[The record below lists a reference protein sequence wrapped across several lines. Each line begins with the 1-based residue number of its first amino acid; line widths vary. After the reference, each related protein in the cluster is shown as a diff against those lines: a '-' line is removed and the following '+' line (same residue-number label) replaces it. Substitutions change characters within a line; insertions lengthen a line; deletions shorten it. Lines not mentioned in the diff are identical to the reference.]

1 MALRVSEGIIQ
12 YLKMEIQQGG
22 LQSHHQR
29 VFEGLENVIV
39 NLLEIAEMNKD
50 LEKNVNSEMPYS

>member
-1 MALRVSEGIIQ
+1 MALMVSEGIIQ
-12 YLKMEIQQGG
+12 NLKMEIQQEG

-39 NLLEIAEMNKD
+39 NLLEMNKD

>member
-1 MALRVSEGIIQ
+1 MALMVSEGIIQ
-12 YLKMEIQQGG
+12 NLKMEIQQGG

-39 NLLEIAEMNKD
+39 NLLEMNKD